1 MFKCKICGQEC
12 GSKGISSHL
21 KRKHQLVSKDY
32 YDKYL
37 KTDSEGKCKICGKD
51 TSFGTILTG
60 YRPYCSTKCANLDPV
75 VREKI
80 EQTSIEKY
88 GVKCNLNL
96 EETKKKANTN
106 SQSKE
111 AKIKRAKTNTRY

>member
-60 YRPYCSTKCANLDPV
+60 YRPYCSTKCANLDPA

-80 EQTSIEKY
+80 EQTSIKKY